1 MQPTTSAVSSGQ
13 GLAAHAALAAGVP
26 GLIWAVPFLGLL
38 ACFALLPIVAPRWW
52 HRRQVWVTLGWS
64 VALLLPRAIVSGPAA
79 AAAEAWEDVLGS
91 YLPFITLLLALYA
104 AGGGVLVRGGFRG
117 TPAGNTAML
126 AVGTLAA
133 GVMGTIGAA
142 MVLIHP
148 LLRANAHRQRKLHL
162 VLVFTALVANAG
174 GALSPLGPPLYLGF
188 LLGVPFFWPL
198 LRLGPAVALFC
209 ALLLGGFWLLDW
221 WLARAE
227 PLPAPPAER
236 FRLRGVANL
245 ALIVLVALTVF
256 VEGTVDVGTLRL
268 AGATIPLSRFAGI
281 GVFLI
286 VTALSAGLTPRAVHQ
301 GNDFSWRPMEEV
313 AWFFLSLFITLAPV
327 LRMLEAGP
335 AGPFAPLLAMAM
347 DPAGHA
353 RPGVLF
359 WLTGSLSAVLDN
371 APSYLVAWGLAG
383 VQPETL
389 AAGGGRALAAISAG
403 AVLFGG
409 LTYLGNAPNLM
420 VRAIAAHRGVRMPG
434 FLTYAAWAC
443 LVLLPL
449 LALLTVLWV

>member
-1 MQPTTSAVSSGQ
+1 MPP
-13 GLAAHAALAAGVP
+13 AAGC
-26 GLIWAVPFLGLL
+26 W
-38 ACFALLPIVAPRWW
+38 C
-52 HRRQVWVTLGWS
+52 
-64 VALLLPRAIVSGPAA
+64 
-79 AAAEAWEDVLGS
+79 
-91 YLPFITLLLALYA
+91 A
-104 AGGGVLVRGGFRG
+104 AGSGG

-126 AVGTLAA
+126 AIGTLAA
-133 GVMGTIGAA
+133 GVMGTIAAA

-162 VLVFTALVANAG
+162 VLVFIALVANAG

-198 LRLGPAVALFC
+198 LRLGPAVAVFC
-209 ALLLGGFWLLDW
+209 LLLLGGFWLLDRR
-221 WLARAE
+221 LARAE

-236 FRLRGVANL
+236 FRLRGLGNL
-245 ALIVLVALTVF
+245 ALIVVVGATVF
-256 VEGTVDVGTLRL
+256 AEGMIDAGTLRL
-268 AGATIPLSRFAGI
+268 AGATIPLARFAGI
-281 GVFLI
+281 GVFLV

-301 GNDFSWRPMEEV
+301 GNDFSWQPMAEV
-313 AWFFLSLFITLAPV
+313 AWFFLALFVTLEPV

-335 AGPFAPLLAMAM
+335 AGPFAPLLALAV
-347 DPAGHA
+347 DPAGRA
-353 RPGVLF
+353 RPAALF
-359 WLTGSLSAVLDN
+359 WLTGALSAVLDN

-383 VQPETL
+383 VRPEAL
-389 AAGGGRALAAISAG
+389 ASGGGRALAAISGG

-449 LALLTVLWV
+449 LLVLTVVWV